1 MVIKRLPTLE
11 CADCAELSIEDP
23 IMEKVESLL
32 EQTDE
37 STELA
42 VITYPDVRWRSE
54 WGDPMN
60 IFHKSTLPA
69 KRPITGRFYRTAMS
83 AERRPACGMW

>member
-1 MVIKRLPTLE
+1 MWENPEDAGMKCHVCGGRLKPSVSDFPFRLSPTTIVVIKRLPTLE

-42 VITYPDVRWRSE
+42 VITYPV
-54 WGDPMN
+54 
-60 IFHKSTLPA
+60 A
-69 KRPITGRFYRTAMS
+69 VAV
-83 AERRPACGMW
+83 